1 MKIEGATTS
10 SMASIPS
17 ADPTFGVAP
26 QQQGQQDGKRGREQR
41 GGDVASLSPEAQ
53 RLVSSLQQRDREV
66 RAHEQ
71 AHMAAAGGHATG
83 GASYSFTRGPDGKQ
97 YATGGSVSIDTSP
110 VPGDPEATLEKAR
123 TVRSAALAPGSPSA
137 QDQSVAAKASG
148 MEMKARMEKAAAT
161 YQSMQD
167 SFTMPTQLAPWGT
180 GIAHTV

>member
-1 MKIEGATTS
+1 MIEGIAS
-10 SMASIPS
+10 SQMASIPS
-17 ADPTFGVAP
+17 TDPSFGVAS
-26 QQQGQQDGKRGREQR
+26 QQQGRQQR
-41 GGDVASLSPEAQ
+41 GGSDVLQLSPEAQ
-53 RLVSSLQQRDREV
+53 RVVSRLQQRDTEV

-83 GASYSFTRGPDGKQ
+83 GASYSYTRGPDGKQ

-110 VPGDPEATLEKAR
+110 VQGDPEATLEKAR

-137 QDQSVAAKASG
+137 QDQSVAAQASN

-167 SFTMPTQLAPWGT
+167 RASMPTQLAPWGT
-180 GIAHTV
+180 GIAYTV